1 MTTIGY
7 RRKIKL
13 IHKIE
18 EPAKCVMNYDQIYII
33 QHFLSQVFENVASL
47 KHNGRKLL
55 RKLGS
60 TDSEQE
66 EVVGNNY

>member
-33 QHFLSQVFENVASL
+33 QHFFIPGVRECCLSEAQRKEAIEKTGIYGFRTRG
-47 KHNGRKLL
+47 GR
-55 RKLGS
+55 R
-60 TDSEQE
+60 
-66 EVVGNNY
+66 